1 MSIPDIDL
9 PSNRKFGF
17 LFAVIFLVA
26 AAYLYHWGSHML
38 CLTSGVI
45 SVVLIITTLANP
57 DVLLP
62 VNKLWMRLG
71 LLLGMV
77 VSPLVMGL
85 IFFGIFTPVAILMRI
100 FGRDELRLR
109 LKPESSYWVKNNS
122 KTEAESFTQQ
132 F

>member
-9 PSNRKFGF
+9 PSNRKFGL
-17 LFAVIFLVA
+17 LFSLIFLVA
-26 AAYLYHWGSHML
+26 AAYLYRRGSHIM
-38 CLTSGVI
+38 CFASGVI
-45 SVVLIITTLANP
+45 SVGITITTLANP
-57 DVLLP
+57 GALLP
-62 VNKLWMRLG
+62 FNKLWMRLG
-71 LLLGMV
+71 LLLGIV

-109 LKPESSYWVKNNS
+109 FKPKGSYWVKNNS